1 MMPDEKG
8 LREAVDAWIRAMEA
22 DDAEKLFALVAP
34 NAVFLAPGR
43 SPAEGREAWAATRE
57 PRPGG
62 VLFRCELQAV
72 AP

>member
-43 SPAEGREAWAATRE
+43 SPAEGREAWAAR
-57 PRPGG
+57 G
-62 VLFRCELQAV
+62 
-72 AP
+72 